1 MRVRL
6 TVPRAEINVEI
17 HGLFTFAFTV
27 NTQLQAWFVDGC
39 VVYKD
44 KHGSLGL
51 SMQLSRL
58 VTGIE
63 SEGMGSKM
71 AYGDQGGILKGY
83 RSRSPPIDPFTV
95 PSAILE

>member
-1 MRVRL
+1 MRVCL

-39 VVYKD
+39 VVYKY

-51 SMQLSRL
+51 SMRPSRL
-58 VTGIE
+58 VTGME
-63 SEGMGSKM
+63 SEGMDSKM
-71 AYGDQGGILKGY
+71 AYDDQGEILKGY

-95 PSAILE
+95 SSAILE